1 MVASILKAFC
11 WAAAFAS
18 ALSAAGPASADI
30 YPSRPIRLLV
40 PFPPGGPTDLVAR
53 VLAEK
58 MSAVLGQPMVIDNRP
73 GANGNLAA
81 EAAAK
86 AEPDGYTMIYNTSA
100 VAISPALYPNLTYDV
115 VKDLAPVC
123 LTATVPLVLAVNP
136 GLPAKTV
143 QEFVE
148 HVRANPGKLSYGSS
162 SAGAVTH
169 LGAVLFL
176 KSHGLQAVH
185 VPFRGSAPALVAM
198 TGNHVQFMTDTV
210 NTVHPLVTGGQLRA
224 LAVMGT
230 KRTPVLPDTPTLAEV
245 GMPDFEIG
253 AWQGILMP
261 VATPKAVIEKVNA
274 AAIAAINDSAVKEKL
289 AVQGAQPLGSTPEA
303 YGEYIRSEIKRWA
316 VVVKES
322 GAKID

>member
-1 MVASILKAFC
+1 
-11 WAAAFAS
+11 
-18 ALSAAGPASADI
+18 
-30 YPSRPIRLLV
+30 
-40 PFPPGGPTDLVAR
+40 
-53 VLAEK
+53 

-136 GLPAKTV
+136 SVPAKTV

-261 VATPKAVIEKVNA
+261 VATPKAIIEKVNA
-274 AAIAAINDSAVKEKL
+274 AAIAAINDPAVKEKL